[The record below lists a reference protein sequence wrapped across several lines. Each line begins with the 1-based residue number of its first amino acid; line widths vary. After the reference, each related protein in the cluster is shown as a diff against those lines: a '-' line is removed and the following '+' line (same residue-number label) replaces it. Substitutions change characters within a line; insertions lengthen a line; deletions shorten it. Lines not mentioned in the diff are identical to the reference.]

1 MRGAAGSD
9 RSSSSS
15 RVLSSSPWLSGP
27 ILSSVIRQ
35 SKRTRWTGV
44 NLLGPISK
52 IGLERLGLR
61 AQQGALGYRPGG
73 HTDTGAGIG
82 QDRRRFSAR
91 TIDSPPLPP
100 PPRKRNGHG
109 KELGHRDEQDPGATW
124 AGHVVRV
131 DKSGHYVGA
140 ACQDSAPVYSYSRLD
155 RP

>member
-15 RVLSSSPWLSGP
+15 RVLSSSPW
-27 ILSSVIRQ
+27 
-35 SKRTRWTGV
+35 
-44 NLLGPISK
+44 
-52 IGLERLGLR
+52 
-61 AQQGALGYRPGG
+61 
-73 HTDTGAGIG
+73 
-82 QDRRRFSAR
+82 RRFSAR
-91 TIDSPPLPP
+91 TIDSPPLPPPPPP